1 MPCRI
6 VLLIASLFTQ
16 VFPLYTNQGMAM
28 QQPLVSIV
36 IATYNRAS
44 SLRSY
49 SFPAIEKLTYPK
61 YEVIVVDDCST
72 DDTQDF
78 LQTYQEKMENL
89 SVLRN
94 KSNRGA
100 AFSRNRGAAQAKG
113 EIVVLIDDDVSPFP
127 DCLDEVVKFFQ
138 ENSDIM
144 AAWGCVYQYGGSW
157 SEGERTFGTG
167 SLWALQRVVF
177 DRFNFDANMRYFGT
191 PACDEH
197 EFARRIQRHGC
208 KIAKIEKAQAD
219 HFHGPAR
226 NRSWRG
232 VGGDLNHLYEQVKT
246 GSLLK
251 YYGCIVLGAMLALRQ
266 ALIGSTPNEKIQKY
280 YYKQAIA
287 TPYRLLV
294 FFKERR
300 FSLAIKWFYY
310 VLVDIPIRAKI
321 TNALESSAQ

>member
-1 MPCRI
+1 
-6 VLLIASLFTQ
+6 
-16 VFPLYTNQGMAM
+16 MAM

-36 IATYNRAS
+36 MATYNRAS
-44 SLRSY
+44 SLSSY

-72 DDTQDF
+72 DDTQDV
-78 LQTYQEKMENL
+78 LQAYQKKMENL

-94 KSNRGA
+94 KSNQGA
-100 AFSRNRGAAQAKG
+100 AFSRNRGAAQARG

-138 ENSDIM
+138 ENSDVM

-157 SEGERTFGTG
+157 SKGASTFGTG
-167 SLWALQRVVF
+167 SLWALRRVVF
-177 DRFNFDANMRYFGT
+177 DRFSFDANIRYFGT

-208 KIAKIEKAQAD
+208 RIAKIEKAQAN

-246 GSLLK
+246 GSLLE
-251 YYGCIVLGAMLALRQ
+251 YYGCIALGVTLVLRQ
-266 ALIGSTPNEKIQKY
+266 ALIKSDLNKKIQKY

-287 TPYRLLV
+287 TPHRLLV
-294 FFKERR
+294 FLKERR
-300 FSLAIKWFYY
+300 FLLAMKWFYY
-310 VLVDIPIRAKI
+310 VLIDIPIRAK
-321 TNALESSAQ
+321 TRSALESFAQ